1 MHYKMFYVETIGT
14 SAAKVIRIEK
24 FKYIVHR
31 HDSNNRKF
39 SASKGAVVQFSLR
52 SMQQAL
58 LQEFAVLA
66 GSVLAKNYQYNMY
79 PQKFLFLNTSKQSL
93 FKNPSTR

>member
-14 SAAKVIRIEK
+14 SAAKVNRIKK

-39 SASKGAVVQFSLR
+39 SVSKGAVVQFSLL
-52 SMQQAL
+52 QQAL
-58 LQEFAVLA
+58 LQELAVLA